1 MESLILDSSNLKI
14 CFLKKL
20 KNKRAKEDIN
30 MPSTIKSGNRLR
42 LNFIKN
48 EDDLEIPNLLQLQRS
63 SYEAFVNIQNPEASG
78 INKVFKSVFPI
89 HDAQNRLSLE
99 YVGCEYGKPKYTVR
113 EAMER
118 GITYSIPLKIKV
130 RLILWDKDEKS
141 GEKKGILDIK
151 EQSIFVREIPLMAPK
166 TSFVINGVERVVVN
180 QLYRSPG
187 VIFKEEESS
196 TSSNKLIYSGQIIPE
211 RGLWILCEYDA
222 KDTLFV
228 RLNRRRKFYVTI
240 LLRAL
245 GYSKQDIIRIFYPLC
260 EVKVEKDNYLI
271 PFEPSRWAN
280 MKLAFDIKDKKGK
293 VIQQANKKLTLKKA
307 KELKDG
313 GLELMQYPIDELE
326 KRFLAEPIY
335 DKDSGEIIFDTL
347 TQLDNAKLKQ
357 LNALKISKFKII
369 DDSAQGC
376 DLAIINSFL
385 ADAENLKLLKQSEKN
400 EDENELSAIRIF
412 RVLRPGDPV
421 PKDVKSYIWQQFFD
435 PERYELTQVG
445 RMKMNHKLGLN
456 VPSCVTTVTREDII
470 ETIKYLIKVKNGIG
484 RIDDRDHLGN
494 RRIRAIGELLANE
507 LHNGLSKVQKTIR
520 EKLSSS
526 TIDYELIMPHE
537 LINSKTITSTIL
549 EFFTGGQLSQFMDQT
564 NPLSEITHKR
574 RLSALGEGGLVKE
587 RVGFEA
593 RDVHPT
599 HYGRICPIETPEGAN
614 IGLINTLSTFTR
626 VNDLGFIEAPYKKV
640 VNGRVTNDIVYIT
653 AAQEEGLVIAP
664 ASTKIDEN
672 NNIIEELIEV
682 RKDGEITLLEKNKVD
697 LIDVNSRMLVGVA
710 ASLIPFLEHD
720 DANRALMGSNM
731 QRQSV
736 PLLKPDAP
744 IVGTGIES
752 VVARDSIEAIKA
764 TRAGVVELI
773 DSRNIYIMGEDENGA
788 FIDHYSLQK
797 NLRTNQNTCFSQIPI
812 VKKGDVVSANQ
823 VIADGASMDKG
834 ELALGKNIKVAFM
847 PWNGYNFE
855 DAIVVSEKLIR
866 DDAFTS
872 IHIYEK
878 EVEARELKN
887 GTEEI
892 TSDIPQV
899 KEEEIEHLDS
909 SGIVKIGTYVKG
921 GMILV
926 GKVTPKSEAK
936 PTPEE
941 RLLRAIFGEKAGH
954 VVNKS
959 LYCPQSMEGIVID
972 VKIFT
977 KKGYDKDARAIKA
990 YEDEKEQLEYEQRD
1004 KIAMLDKEE
1013 MLRIASLFGKE
1024 KLSAACEINRKKYKK
1039 GDIVKKEEFMQA
1051 GRFALNS
1058 IAKNYAKSVQ
1068 KDYENIKENFTK
1080 QKKILGEE
1088 FSEKLSILEK
1098 DDVLP
1103 SGVVKKVKV
1112 YIATKRKLKVGD
1124 KMAGRHGNKGIVS
1137 TIVPEVDMPYTKDGD
1152 SVEIVLN
1159 PLGVPS
1165 RMNIGQ
1171 ILETHLGLVG
1181 KNLGNQIE
1189 HIFAANKKT
1198 FINDLRAKML
1208 EIANVSKQTKSADFI
1223 KQLDDESLIKYARDW
1238 SRGVRF
1244 ATPVFDGVN
1253 DETFKKLFELAK
1265 IELDG
1270 KTELYDGK
1278 TGEKMKERVNVG
1290 YMYILKLHHLVDEK
1304 VHARSTGPYSLVTQQ
1319 PVGGKAL
1326 FGGQR
1331 FGEMEVWALEAYGAS
1346 HTLKEMLTIK
1356 SDDIEGRYAA
1366 YKAITGNKSVGESDI
1381 PQTFYVLTKEL
1392 QSLALDVVCYDKNN
1406 EIVKL
1411 ITEGETKKSKKDFL
1425 SLQLVLASPETIK
1438 EWSYGE
1444 VKKPETIN
1452 YRTLKPERDGL
1463 FCAKIFGPVR
1473 DYECICGK
1481 YRKRRFRE
1489 TTQVCEKCGVEITS
1503 SKVRR
1508 NRMGHIELVTPV
1520 AHIWY
1525 VNSVPSRIGTLLG
1538 VKMKDL
1544 ERVLYYEAY
1553 IVKDAGEAFYDH
1565 NNTKPV
1571 LKYDVLN
1578 QEQFDALNKRFEH
1591 TNFVAEMGGA
1601 VVKEL
1606 LEELDMVELFK
1617 TLKED
1622 IKSTKSEMMKKNIA
1636 KRLKVVESF
1645 ISSQTRPEH
1654 MILTVL
1660 PVLPPDLRP
1669 LVALDGGKFAVSD
1682 VNDLYRRVINR
1693 NQRLKRLMELDSP
1706 EIIVRNEKR
1715 MLQEAVDALFD
1726 NGRNANAVKGA
1737 NKRPLKSLS
1746 EIIKGKQG
1754 RFRQNLLGKRV
1765 DFSGRSVIVVGPDLR
1780 MDQCGLPKN
1789 MALELFKPHL
1799 LAKLEEKGYATTL
1812 KQANKMIKQKCDEV
1826 WECLADIVKGYPVL
1840 LNRAP
1845 TLHKQSI
1852 QAFHP
1857 KLIDGKAIQLHPLVC
1872 SAFNADFD
1880 GDQMAVHV
1888 PLSQEAITEC
1898 KILMLSSTNILLPA
1912 SGKAIVAPSQDMVLG
1927 IYYISLE
1934 KAGVAGSHKLFGN
1947 INEISIALE
1956 AGELDINAKIRT
1968 YIDNRLIHTTAGRM
1982 ILRSILPDNV
1992 PLDLWNRVMKKK
2004 NIGNLID
2011 FVHKESGLNVMA
2023 KFLDDLKDLGFKYA
2037 TKAGI
2042 SISAYDVLVPEDKTK
2057 IINDAKKKVKQIQAQ
2072 FDSGLITV
2080 QERYN
2085 KIIDIWTDTSN
2096 VMSKDMMKL
2105 IESSDEGFNSIYMMA
2120 DSGARGSVA
2129 QIRQLSAMR
2138 GLMAKPDGTIIETP
2152 IISNFK
2158 EGLNVLEYFTST
2170 HGARKGLADTA
2181 LKTASA
2187 GYLTRKLI
2195 DVAQNMKIVMED
2207 CGAHEGCE
2215 ITDITVGSELIES
2228 LEERIIGRVLAED
2241 VIDPITNE
2249 QLVLEGTLID
2259 ESMAKKI
2266 KEAEVKSVS
2275 IRNSV
2280 TCKAENGVCAKC
2292 YGLNLGSGKMVN
2304 KGEAIGVIAAQS
2316 IGEPGTQLTLRTFH
2330 VGGTASRSQEERQ
2343 IVVDKEG
2350 FIRFYNVKT
2359 CKNKAGKNIIA
2370 NRRNAAIL
2378 LIEPKVKA
2386 PFDGIVKV
2394 ENIHDEIVVSIIG
2407 KKDTARFSVRKS
2419 DVAKPNELA
2428 GVSGKIEGKI
2438 FIAHESGYNIK
2449 KDGSIIEVIKDGWN
2463 IPHRIPYASEI
2474 HVEDNM
2480 PIAQKITAKESGI
2493 VKIYRLIGGT
2503 LERVRDIKKGFNIEE
2518 KGFFAIVA
2526 DENDREAERHYLAR
2540 GSIMQINDSANVK
2553 AGELISKPKIEEQKI
2568 IAQWDPYNTPVISE
2582 ADGVVSFEH
2591 IINGISVTE
2600 QIDEATGQSN
2610 LVVNDF
2616 VPSGF
2621 KPALVVTTKK
2631 GEVYR
2636 YPLDPNTSILVSDG
2650 NSVFVADILGK
2661 SPKALAKSKDITG
2674 GLPRV
2679 SELFEARLQKN
2690 PAVLAEMD
2698 GTISIGEPKKKKE
2711 CVIITAQDGRKI
2723 EHIIDNNRRILVHPG
2738 EFVHAGEAI
2747 TDGVTSSNDIL
2758 RILGEKELYKYIIS
2772 EVQQVYRRQGVS
2784 IADKHIEV
2792 IISQMLR
2799 QVKIVDSGD
2808 TKFIEG
2814 EIVSKRS
2821 FKSENDSKIAFGGE
2835 PAIAEPVL
2843 LGITR
2848 AAIAS
2853 DSIISAA
2860 SFQETTK
2867 VLTEAS
2873 IAAKVDYLK
2882 DLKENVVLGRMI
2894 PVGTGIYKDNI
2905 FKIRKLD

>member
-1 MESLILDSSNLKI
+1 
-14 CFLKKL
+14 
-20 KNKRAKEDIN
+20 
-30 MPSTIKSGNRLR
+30 MPTTIKSGNRIR
-42 LNFIKN
+42 LNFAKTQ
-48 EDDLEIPNLLQLQRS
+48 EELPIPDLLQLQRN
-63 SYEAFVNIQNPEASG
+63 SYDSFISTKNPEDSG

-89 HDAQNRLSLE
+89 HDAQNRLTLE
-99 YVGCEYGKPKYTVR
+99 YAGCEYGKPKYTVR

-130 RLILWDKDEKS
+130 RLILHERDEAT
-141 GEKKGILDIK
+141 GEKIGVQDVK
-151 EQSIFVREIPLMAPK
+151 EQSIYVREIPLMTDK
-166 TSFVINGVERVVVN
+166 TSFIINGVERVVVN

-187 VIFKEEESS
+187 VIFKEEESA
-196 TSSNKLIYSGQIIPE
+196 TSSNKLIYTGQIIPD
-211 RGLWILCEYDA
+211 RGSWLHFEYDT
-222 KDTLFV
+222 KDVLFV
-228 RLNRRRKFYVTI
+228 RINKRRKVHVTI

-245 GYSKQDIIRIFYPLC
+245 GYNKQDIIRIFYPLFD
-260 EVKVEKDNYLI
+260 VKFEKGSYLI
-271 PFEPSRWAN
+271 PFNPN
-280 MKLAFDIKDKKGK
+280 DFVNGKVGFDIKNKNGDI
-293 VIQQANKKLTLKKA
+293 VIQAGKKLTIKKA
-307 KELKDG
+307 NELKEK
-313 GLELMQYPIDELE
+313 GLDWIIYPIEALE
-326 KRFLAEPIY
+326 NKYFAEPII
-335 DKDSGEIIFDTL
+335 DKNSGEIIFDTL
-347 TQLDNAKLKQ
+347 TQVDDVKLKH
-357 LNALKISKFKII
+357 LAELKINKFKVIN
-369 DDSAQGC
+369 DSALGC
-376 DLAIINSFL
+376 DLSIINSFM
-385 ADAENLKLLKQSEKN
+385 ADVESLKLLKQTEKID
-400 EDENELSAIRIF
+400 DENDLAAIRIYK
-412 RVLRPGDPV
+412 VMKPGDPV
-421 PKDVKSYIWQQFFD
+421 TKDVAKNFVQQLFFD
-435 PERYELTQVG
+435 PERYDLTKVG
-445 RMKMNHKLGLN
+445 RMKMNHKLGLGI
-456 VPSCVTTVTREDII
+456 PSYITTLTREDIL
-470 ETIKYLIKVKNGIG
+470 ETIKYLIKVKNGLG

-507 LHNGLSKVQKTIR
+507 LHTGLLKMQKVIR
-520 EKLSSS
+520 DKLAS
-526 TIDYELIMPHE
+526 TNTDIETIMPHE

-599 HYGRICPIETPEGAN
+599 HYGRICPIETPEGQN

-640 VNGRVTNDIVYIT
+640 VNGKVTNDIVYIT
-653 AAQEEGLVIAP
+653 ASQEEGLVIAP
-664 ASTKIDEN
+664 ASTKLNKDN
-672 NNIIEELIEV
+672 VIEEDLIEV
-682 RKDGEITLLEKNKVD
+682 RKDGEILLSEKSKVD
-697 LIDVNSRMLVGVA
+697 LIDLNPRMLVGVA

-744 IVGTGIES
+744 VVGTGIES
-752 VVARDSIEAIKA
+752 VVARDSYEAIKA
-764 TRAGVVELI
+764 TRDGIVELV
-773 DSRNIYIMGEDENGA
+773 DSRNIYIMGEDDNGA
-788 FIDHYSLQK
+788 YIDHYSLQK
-797 NLRTNQNTCFSQIPI
+797 NLRTNNNTSFSQVPI
-812 VKKGDVVSANQ
+812 VKKGDVIKAGQ
-823 VIADGASMDKG
+823 VIADGASMDNG

-866 DDAFTS
+866 EDAFTS

-878 EVEARELKN
+878 EIEARELKH

-892 TSDIPQV
+892 TADIPQV
-899 KEEEIEHLDS
+899 KEEEIEHLDI
-909 SGIVKIGTYVKG
+909 SGIVKVGTYVSG

-926 GKVTPKSEAK
+926 GKVSPKSEAK

-959 LYCPQSMEGIVID
+959 LYCPPSLEGVVVD

-977 KKGYDKDARAIKA
+977 KKGYAKDNRAIKA
-990 YEDEKEQLEYEQRD
+990 YEDDKNRLESEHRD
-1004 KIAMLDKEE
+1004 KMAMLDKEE
-1013 MLRIASLFGKE
+1013 TLRVISLLCKE
-1024 KLSAACEINRKKYKK
+1024 KLISSANVNDKKYKK
-1039 GDIVKKEEFMQA
+1039 GDIINKDDIAIV
-1051 GRFALNS
+1051 GRFGLNTLIKS
-1058 IAKNYAKSVQ
+1058 YSKEIRDRYEQIKNNFAEQ
-1068 KDYENIKENFTK
+1068 KR
-1080 QKKILGEE
+1080 ILGEE
-1088 FSEKLSILEK
+1088 YQEKISILEK
-1098 DDVLP
+1098 DDILP

-1137 TIVPEVDMPYTKDGD
+1137 TIVPEVDMPYTADGQ

-1181 KNLGNQIE
+1181 KKLGNDIE
-1189 HIFAANKKT
+1189 EIFNANKAT
-1198 FINDLRAKML
+1198 FIADLRTKML
-1208 EIANVSKQTKSADFI
+1208 QIVDVVNKPQVSDFI
-1223 KQLDDESLIKYARDW
+1223 KNLSDDELISYARDW
-1238 SRGVRF
+1238 SKGVRF
-1244 ATPVFDGVN
+1244 ATPVFDGV
-1253 DETFKKLFELAK
+1253 DENTFKKLFELAK
-1265 IELDG
+1265 IDMDG

-1356 SDDIEGRYAA
+1356 SDDIDGRYNA
-1366 YKAITGNKSVGESDI
+1366 YKAITSNKPVGESEI

-1392 QSLALDVVCYDKNN
+1392 QSLALDVVVYDKENN
-1406 EIVKL
+1406 QIPLLEENVNKDSK
-1411 ITEGETKKSKKDFL
+1411 TKKDFS
-1425 SLQLVLASPETIK
+1425 SLQLVLASPETIRS
-1438 EWSYGE
+1438 WSYGE

-1481 YRKRRFRE
+1481 YKKKRFKD
-1489 TTQVCEKCGVEITS
+1489 TVMVCEKCGVEITS

-1508 NRMGHIELVTPV
+1508 SRMGHIELVTPV

-1525 VNSVPSRIGTLLG
+1525 VNSLPSRIGTLLG

-1553 IVKDAGEAFYDH
+1553 IVKNPGDAYYD
-1565 NNTKPV
+1565 NEGTKPV
-1571 LKYDVLN
+1571 LKYDILN
-1578 QEQFDALNKRFEH
+1578 QEQYDSLYKRFDH
-1591 TNFVAEMGGA
+1591 TNFIAEMGGA
-1601 VVKEL
+1601 AVKEL
-1606 LEELDMVELFK
+1606 LEELDIVGLRVS
-1617 TLKED
+1617 LKEEY
-1622 IKSTKSEMMKKNIA
+1622 KSTKSEAKRKIIA

-1645 ISSQTRPEH
+1645 ISSKSRPEH
-1654 MILTVL
+1654 MMLTML

-1669 LVALDGGKFAVSD
+1669 LVTLDGGKFAVSD
-1682 VNDLYRRVINR
+1682 INDLYRRVINR

-1765 DFSGRSVIVVGPDLR
+1765 DFSGRSVIVVGPNLR

-1812 KQANKMIKQKCDEV
+1812 KQANKMIEQKKDEV
-1826 WECLADIVKGYPVL
+1826 WECLSDIVKGYPIL

-1857 KLIDGKAIQLHPLVC
+1857 KLIEGKAIQLHPLVC

-1927 IYYISLE
+1927 LYYISLM
-1934 KAGVAGSHKLFGN
+1934 KNDVKGQHKLFGD
-1947 INEISIALE
+1947 INEIMIAIDSD
-1956 AGELDINAKIRT
+1956 ELDINAKIRT
-1968 YIDNRLIHTTAGRM
+1968 YLDGRMIYTTAGRM
-1982 ILRSILPDNV
+1982 ILHSILPDGIPV
-1992 PLDLWNRVMKKK
+1992 DLWNRVMKKK
-2004 NIGNLID
+2004 DIGNLID
-2011 FVHKESGLNVMA
+2011 YVNKESGLSVMA

-2042 SISAYDVLVPEDKTK
+2042 SISAYDVLVPSDKQA
-2057 IINDAKKKVKQIQAQ
+2057 IIDDAKKKVKNIQSQ
-2072 FDSGLITV
+2072 FDSGLLTE

-2096 VMSKDMMKL
+2096 SMGKDMMKL
-2105 IESSDEGFNSIYMMA
+2105 IESNKDGFNSIYMMA

-2181 LKTASA
+2181 LKTANA

-2195 DVAQNMKIVMED
+2195 DVSQNVKIVMDD
-2207 CGAHEGCE
+2207 CGTHEGVE
-2215 ITDITVGSELIES
+2215 ISDITVGSELIEP
-2228 LEERIIGRVLAED
+2228 LEERIVGRVLAENVVD
-2241 VIDPITNE
+2241 SITNE
-2249 QLVLEGTLID
+2249 ILLIEGTLID
-2259 ESMAKKI
+2259 ENMARKI
-2266 KEAEVKSVS
+2266 KEAEVKSVV
-2275 IRNSV
+2275 IRTPV
-2280 TCKAENGVCAKC
+2280 TCKAEKGVCAKC

-2304 KGEAIGVIAAQS
+2304 IGEAVGVIAAQS

-2343 IVVDKEG
+2343 VVAEKEG
-2350 FIRFYNVKT
+2350 FIRFHNIKT
-2359 CKNKAGKNIIA
+2359 YTNKQGKTIVV

-2378 LIEPKVKA
+2378 VVEPKVKA
-2386 PFDGIVKV
+2386 PFDGVVKV
-2394 ENIHDEIVVSIIG
+2394 ENIHDETIVSIIG
-2407 KKDTARFSVRKS
+2407 KKETVRYMVRKN

-2428 GVSGKIEGKI
+2428 GVSGKIEGKL
-2438 FIAHESGYNIK
+2438 FIAHSSGYNIK
-2449 KDGSIIEVIKDGWN
+2449 KDGSIIEIIKDGWN
-2463 IPHRIPYASEI
+2463 IPHRIPYASELN
-2474 HVEDNM
+2474 VEDNS
-2480 PIAQKITAKESGI
+2480 PIAQNIFAKEKGI
-2493 VKIYRLIGGT
+2493 LKIYKLVGDS
-2503 LERVRDIKKGFNIEE
+2503 LERIKYIKKGHKITE
-2518 KGFFAIVA
+2518 KGIFAIIA
-2526 DENDREAERHYLAR
+2526 DENDREASRHYLAR
-2540 GSIMQINDSANVK
+2540 GSVMEVDDNTEVDFK
-2553 AGELISKPKIEEQKI
+2553 TLIAVPESNEQKI
-2568 IAQWDPYNTPVISE
+2568 IAQWDPYTMPVISE
-2582 ADGVVSFEH
+2582 VDGVVSFEN
-2591 IINGISVTE
+2591 IISGLTATE
-2600 QIDEATGQSN
+2600 QVDEITGQRN
-2610 LVVNDF
+2610 LVINEYI
-2616 VPSGF
+2616 PSGY
-2621 KPALVVTTKK
+2621 KPAIIVTTAN
-2631 GEVYR
+2631 GESYR
-2636 YPLDPNTSILVSDG
+2636 YPIDPKTSIAVNEG
-2650 NSVFVADILGK
+2650 NNVYVADILAK
-2661 SPKALAKSKDITG
+2661 APKAIAKSKDITG

-2679 SELFEARLQKN
+2679 SELFEARKPKD
-2690 PAVLAEMD
+2690 PAVLAEID
-2698 GTISIGEPKKKKE
+2698 GYISFGKQQRGKE
-2711 CVIITAQDGRKI
+2711 MLIITASDGRTS
-2723 EHIIDNNRRILVHPG
+2723 EYLIDKNKQILVHEG
-2738 EFVHAGEAI
+2738 EFVHAGESM
-2747 TDGVTSSNDIL
+2747 TDGVISSHDIL
-2758 RILGEKELYKYIIS
+2758 RILGEKELHKYIVS
-2772 EVQQVYRRQGVS
+2772 EVQQVYRRQGVT
-2784 IADKHIEV
+2784 IADKHIE
-2792 IISQMLR
+2792 IIVSQMLR

-2808 TKFIEG
+2808 TRFIKDD
-2814 EIVSKRS
+2814 IVSRRV
-2821 FKSENDSKIAFGGE
+2821 FKEENDYYIKLGGE
-2835 PAIAEPVL
+2835 PAIAEPIL

-2848 AAIAS
+2848 AAIGS

-2873 IAAKVDYLK
+2873 IAAKVDTLK

-2894 PVGTGIYKDNI
+2894 PVGTGIYKDKVFKVKNI
-2905 FKIRKLD
+2905 ES

>member
-1 MESLILDSSNLKI
+1 
-14 CFLKKL
+14 
-20 KNKRAKEDIN
+20 
-30 MPSTIKSGNRLR
+30 MPTTIKSGNRMR
-42 LNFIKN
+42 LNFVKSQ
-48 EDDLEIPNLLQLQRS
+48 EELPIPDLLQLQRN
-63 SYEAFVNIQNPEASG
+63 SYDSFVNTQNPEESG
-78 INKVFKSVFPI
+78 INAVFKSVFPI
-89 HDAQNRLSLE
+89 HDTQNKITLE
-99 YVGCEYGKPKYTVR
+99 YLGCEYGKPKYTIR

-118 GITYSIPLKIKV
+118 GITYSIPLKMKV
-130 RLILWDKDEKS
+130 RLILWEKDEKT
-141 GEKKGILDIK
+141 GERLGIQDAK
-151 EQSIFVREIPLMAPK
+151 EQSIYVREIPLMTDK
-166 TSFVINGVERVVVN
+166 TSFIINGVERVVVN

-196 TSSNKLIYSGQIIPE
+196 TSSNKLVYTGQIIPD
-211 RGLWILCEYDA
+211 RGSWLYFEYDT

-228 RLNRRRKFYVTI
+228 RINKRRKVQVTI

-245 GYSKQDIIRIFYPLC
+245 GYSRQDIIKIFYPLLD
-260 EVKVEKDNYLI
+260 VKCDKENYLI
-271 PFEPSRWAN
+271 PFNPNDFAN
-280 MKLAFDIKDKKGK
+280 GKINFDIKDKKGK
-293 VIQQANKKLTLKKA
+293 VVAQAGKKLALKKA
-307 KELKDG
+307 NALKDD
-313 GLELMQYPIDELE
+313 GLDYIVYPKETLE
-326 KRFLAEPIY
+326 NKYFAEPII

-347 TQLDNAKLKQ
+347 TQIDDAKLKK
-357 LNALKISKFKII
+357 LSELKINKFKVIN
-369 DDSAQGC
+369 DDAYGC
-376 DLAIINSFL
+376 DSSIINSFL
-385 ADAENLKLLKQSEKN
+385 ADVESLKLLKQTEKID
-400 EDENELSAIRIF
+400 DENDLAAIRIYK
-412 RVLRPGDPV
+412 VMKPGDPV
-421 PKDVKSYIWQQFFD
+421 TKEVAKSFVQQLFFD
-435 PERYELTQVG
+435 SERYDLTKVG
-445 RMKMNHKLGLN
+445 RMKMNHKLGLS
-456 VPSCVTTVTREDII
+456 VPSYVTMLTREDII
-470 ETIKYLIKVKNGIG
+470 ESIKYLIKVKNGLG
-484 RIDDRDHLGN
+484 KIDDRDHLGN
-494 RRIRAIGELLANE
+494 RRIRSIGELLANE
-507 LHNGLSKVQKTIR
+507 LHAGLVKVQKAIR
-520 EKLSSS
+520 DKLAS
-526 TIDYELIMPHE
+526 TSTDYDTIMPHE
-537 LINSKTITSTIL
+537 LINSKTITNTIT

-599 HYGRICPIETPEGAN
+599 HYGRICPIETPEGQN

-626 VNDLGFIEAPYKKV
+626 VNDLGFIEAPYRKV
-640 VNGRVTNDIVYIT
+640 VNGKVTSEIVYIT
-653 AAQEEGLVIAP
+653 ASQEEGLVIAP
-664 ASTKIDEN
+664 ASTKINSDGSIAED
-672 NNIIEELIEV
+672 LIEV
-682 RKDGEITLLEKNKVD
+682 RKDGEIILSEKNKVN
-697 LIDVNSRMLVGVA
+697 LIDLNPRMLVGVA

-752 VVARDSIEAIKA
+752 IVARDSSEAIKA
-764 TRAGVVELI
+764 SRDGIVEQV

-788 FIDHYSLQK
+788 YIDHYSLQK

-812 VKKGDVVSANQ
+812 VKKGDVVVKNQ

-855 DAIVVSEKLIR
+855 DAIIVSEKLIR
-866 DDAFTS
+866 EDAFTS

-878 EVEARELKN
+878 EIEARELKQ

-892 TSDIPQV
+892 TADIPQV
-899 KEEEIEHLDS
+899 KEEEIEHLDN
-909 SGIVKIGTYVKG
+909 SGIVKVGTYVTG

-926 GKVTPKSEAK
+926 GKVSPKSEAK

-959 LYCPQSMEGIVID
+959 LYCPPSLEGVVVD

-977 KKGYDKDARAIKA
+977 KKGYAKDARAIRA
-990 YEDEKEQLEYEQRD
+990 YEYDKNRLESEHRD

-1013 MLRIASLFGKE
+1013 MLRIASLLSKE
-1024 KLSAACEINRKKYKK
+1024 KLLSGYTINDKKYQK
-1039 GDIVKKEEFMQA
+1039 GDIISKDDISSVN
-1051 GRFALNS
+1051 RFTMPS
-1058 IAKNYAKSVQ
+1058 VIKNYSKAIQ
-1068 KDYENIKENFTK
+1068 NQYEQIKNNFLN
-1080 QKKILGEE
+1080 QKKILNDEHQ
-1088 FSEKLSILEK
+1088 EKLSILEK
-1098 DDVLP
+1098 DDILP
-1103 SGVVKKVKV
+1103 SGVAKKVKV

-1137 TIVPEVDMPYTKDGD
+1137 TIVPEVDMPYTADGE
-1152 SVEIVLN
+1152 SIEIVLN

-1181 KNLGNQIE
+1181 KKLGNQIE
-1189 HIFAANKKT
+1189 DLFNESKKDFVAKLRNK
-1198 FINDLRAKML
+1198 LL
-1208 EIANVSKQTKSADFI
+1208 EIVKLTNKTDNIEFI
-1223 KQLDDESLIKYARDW
+1223 KSLEDNKLIEYARDW
-1238 SRGVRF
+1238 SKGVRF
-1244 ATPVFDGVN
+1244 ATPVFEGISEEN
-1253 DETFKKLFELAK
+1253 FKKLFEIAK
-1265 IELDG
+1265 IDMDG

-1278 TGEKMKERVNVG
+1278 TGEKIKERVNVG

-1356 SDDIEGRYAA
+1356 SDDIDGRYNA
-1366 YKAITGNKSVGESDI
+1366 YKAITSNKIVGESEI

-1392 QSLALDVVCYDKNN
+1392 QSLALDVVMYDKNN
-1406 EIVKL
+1406 EQIPLLDESDTKERKL
-1411 ITEGETKKSKKDFL
+1411 RKDFA
-1425 SLQLVLASPETIK
+1425 SLQLVLASPETIR

-1473 DYECICGK
+1473 DFECICGK
-1481 YRKRRFRE
+1481 YKKKRFRD
-1489 TTQVCEKCGVEITS
+1489 TVMVCEKCGVEITS

-1508 NRMGHIELVTPV
+1508 SRMGHIELVTPV

-1525 VNSVPSRIGTLLG
+1525 VNSLPSRIGTLLG

-1553 IVKDAGEAFYDH
+1553 IVKNPGNAFYD
-1565 NNTKPV
+1565 NKETKPV
-1571 LKYDVLN
+1571 SKYDVLN
-1578 QEQFDALNKRFEH
+1578 QEQYDDLFKRFEH

-1601 VVKEL
+1601 AVKEL
-1606 LEELDMVELFK
+1606 LEELDIVDLLK
-1617 TLKED
+1617 KLKED
-1622 IKSTKSEMMKKNIA
+1622 IKNTNSEAKKKSIA

-1645 ISSQTRPEH
+1645 INSKSKPEH
-1654 MILTVL
+1654 MMLTVL

-1765 DFSGRSVIVVGPDLR
+1765 DFSGRSVIVVGPNLR

-1812 KQANKMIKQKCDEV
+1812 KQANKMIKQKSDEV
-1826 WECLADIVKGYPVL
+1826 WECLSDIVKGYPVL

-1857 KLIDGKAIQLHPLVC
+1857 KLIEGKAIQLHPLVC

-1934 KAGVAGSHKLFGN
+1934 RSGVKGEHKLFGD
-1947 INEISIALE
+1947 INEIIIAIE
-1956 AGELDINAKIRT
+1956 EGELDINAKIRT
-1968 YIDNRLIHTTAGRM
+1968 YIDNRLIYTTAGRM
-1982 ILRSILPDNV
+1982 ILHSLLPSGI
-1992 PLDLWNRVMKKK
+1992 PMDLWNRVMKKK
-2004 NIGNLID
+2004 NISDLID
-2011 FVHKESGLNVMA
+2011 YVNKENGMYIMA
-2023 KFLDDLKDLGFKYA
+2023 RFLDDLKDLGFKYA

-2042 SISAYDVLVPEDKTK
+2042 SISAYDVIVPSDKQK
-2057 IINDAKKKVKQIQAQ
+2057 LIDEAKKKVKTIQTQ
-2072 FDSGLITV
+2072 FDSGLLTE

-2096 VMSKDMMKL
+2096 NMSKDMMKL
-2105 IESSDEGFNSIYMMA
+2105 IESDKEGFNSIYMMA

-2181 LKTASA
+2181 LKTANA

-2195 DVAQNMKIVMED
+2195 DVSQNVKIVMED
-2207 CGAHEGCE
+2207 CGTHEGVD
-2215 ITDITVGSELIES
+2215 ISDITVGSELIEP
-2228 LEERIIGRVLAED
+2228 LEERIVGRVLAEN

-2249 QLVLEGTLID
+2249 ILLIEGTLID
-2259 ESMAKKI
+2259 ETMARKI
-2266 KEAEVKSVS
+2266 KEAEVKSVI
-2275 IRNSV
+2275 IRTPV
-2280 TCKAENGVCAKC
+2280 TCKAENGICAKC

-2304 KGEAIGVIAAQS
+2304 IGEAVGVIAAQS

-2343 IVVDKEG
+2343 VIAQKEG
-2350 FIRFYNVKT
+2350 FIRFYNIKT
-2359 CKNKAGKNIIA
+2359 YKNKEGKNIIA

-2386 PFDGIVKV
+2386 PFDGVVKV
-2394 ENIHDEIVVSIIG
+2394 ENIHDEIVVSIVG
-2407 KKDTARFSVRKS
+2407 KKETARFTVRKS

-2463 IPHRIPYASEI
+2463 VPHRIPYASEI
-2474 HVEDNM
+2474 NVEDNA
-2480 PIAQKITAKESGI
+2480 PIAQTITAKDEGI
-2493 VKIYRLIGGT
+2493 VKIYKLIGNT
-2503 LERVRDIKKGFNIEE
+2503 LERVRDVKKGFKVTE
-2518 KGFFAIVA
+2518 KGIFAIIA
-2526 DENDREAERHYLAR
+2526 DKNDREAARYYLAR
-2540 GSIMQINDSANVK
+2540 GSVMQIDDNSEVQ
-2553 AGELISKPKIEEQKI
+2553 AGSIIAKPEKDEIKI
-2568 IAQWDPYNTPVISE
+2568 IAEWDPYTTPVISE
-2582 ADGVVSFEH
+2582 VDGVVNFEH
-2591 IINGISVTE
+2591 IISGLTATE
-2600 QIDEATGQSN
+2600 QIDDVTGQSK
-2610 LVVNDF
+2610 LVVNEYL
-2616 VPSGF
+2616 PTGY
-2621 KPALVVTTKK
+2621 KPAIIVTNKK
-2631 GEVYR
+2631 GESFR
-2636 YPLDPNTSILVSDG
+2636 YPLEPKTSIEVSEG
-2650 NSVFVADILGK
+2650 SNVYVADTLGK
-2661 SPKALAKSKDITG
+2661 APKALVKSKDITG

-2679 SELFEARLQKN
+2679 SELFEARKPKD
-2690 PAVLAEMD
+2690 PAILAEID
-2698 GTISIGEPKKKKE
+2698 GTISFGKPLRGKE
-2711 CVIITAQDGRKI
+2711 RVIVTSQDGKVN
-2723 EHIIDNNRRILVHPG
+2723 EYLIDKNKQILVYSG
-2738 EFVHAGEAI
+2738 EFVHSGENL
-2747 TDGVTSSNDIL
+2747 TDGATSSHDIL
-2758 RILGEKELYKYIIS
+2758 RILGEKELHKYIIS
-2772 EVQQVYRRQGVS
+2772 EVQQVYRRQGVN
-2784 IADKHIEV
+2784 IADKHIE
-2792 IISQMLR
+2792 IIVSQMLR
-2799 QVKIVDSGD
+2799 QVRIVDSGN
-2808 TKFIEG
+2808 TRFIEG
-2814 EIVSKRS
+2814 DIVSKRS
-2821 FKSENDSKIAFGGE
+2821 FRDENESKIKLGGE
-2835 PAIAEPVL
+2835 PAIAEPIL

-2873 IAAKVDYLK
+2873 IAAKIDTLK

-2894 PVGTGIYKDNI
+2894 PVGTGIYKDKI
-2905 FKIRKLD
+2905 FKIKK